1 MSQKKDGPSTR
12 TGAGIDGPEVGR
24 CPLNGRTILVTRA
37 RAQSSEIT
45 SLFEALG
52 AEVIY
57 MPSIE
62 IIGPASWEA
71 VDVAAERLETYDWLV
86 FTSPNAARFFYGRI
100 KDRPA
105 SAYSVGPRPRICALG
120 PATAK
125 AVEKAGE
132 KIDLTPE
139 ESRAEGALN
148 ALIERLGGSERVRG
162 VKFLIPQSQI
172 AREELP
178 ARLAKLGAIV
188 EAIEAY
194 RTVKPEADCETVRR
208 RLRERAIHA
217 ITFTSPSTIANFAGL
232 LGVTDLS
239 DLVGPALAGC
249 IGPTTAAAA
258 KEFGL
263 QRIVQPER
271 YNVSALVEA
280 MARSLTSEQNQ

>member
-1 MSQKKDGPSTR
+1 MAQKKDDLSTR
-12 TGAGIDGPEVGR
+12 TGAGIDGPEAAR
-24 CPLNGRTILVTRA
+24 RQLNGRTILVTRA
-37 RAQSSEIT
+37 RAQSTEIT

-52 AEVIY
+52 AGV
-57 MPSIE
+57 MHVPSIE
-62 IIGPASWEA
+62 IIEPTSWEA

-105 SAYSVGPRPRICALG
+105 IASPAGPRPRICAIGL
-120 PATAK
+120 ATAK
-125 AVEKAGE
+125 AVEEAGA
-132 KIDLTPE
+132 KIDLIPE

-148 ALIERLGGSERVRG
+148 SLIERLGGTERLRG
-162 VKFLIPQSQI
+162 VKFLIPQSQL

-178 ARLAKLGAIV
+178 AGLAKLGAIV

-208 RLRERAIHA
+208 QLRERAIHA

-249 IGPTTAAAA
+249 IGPTTSAAA

-263 QRIVQPER
+263 QRIIQPER

-280 MARSLTSEQNQ
+280 MARSLTSEQ